1 MKFSVSVHTES
12 TRFSCSPLVWEIEE
26 VEEEQ
31 REQEEQCE
39 QRCVLTLRGEGSSGG
54 RKGFSIDTG
63 LAGGEGGLAG
73 GEGGLAEDWTDQ
85 QRGAQ
90 ENKGTRQNGG
100 LIQIDSSI
108 GASLQNGSSLK
119 ASLQN
124 GSSMGGSLQNGLSL
138 GGSRQ
143 NGSSLTAS
151 LQNGSSVTAFHQNGS
166 SMGGSLQNGLPKG
179 GSLQAGRKGRK
190 ITQPRGPL
198 RKVGKFLQV
207 VFVLTPILQVS
218 RDGSFLVC
226 EESGAMHPLTEY
238 DLDRLIQLGY

>member
-54 RKGFSIDTG
+54 RRGFSIDTG
-63 LAGGEGGLAG
+63 LAGGEGGLA
-73 GEGGLAEDWTDQ
+73 EDWTNQ

-151 LQNGSSVTAFHQNGS
+151 LQNGS

>member
-39 QRCVLTLRGEGSSGG
+39 QRCVLILRGEGNSGG
-54 RKGFSIDTG
+54 SKGFSIDTG
-63 LAGGEGGLAG
+63 LAGGDGSLAP
-73 GEGGLAEDWTDQ
+73 
-85 QRGAQ
+85 
-90 ENKGTRQNGG
+90 ENKGARQNGG
-100 LIQIDSSI
+100 FLQKDYSI
-108 GASLQNGSSLK
+108 GGSLQNGSSQGASFQDGSYIEASLQNGSSLGG
-119 ASLQN
+119 SLQN
-124 GSSMGGSLQNGLSL
+124 GSSMRGSLQI
-138 GGSRQ
+138 
-143 NGSSLTAS
+143 
-151 LQNGSSVTAFHQNGS
+151 GS

-179 GSLQAGRKGRK
+179 GSLQTGRKGRK

-198 RKVGKFLQV
+198 RKVGKLLQV
-207 VFVLTPILQVS
+207 VFVLTAMLQVS